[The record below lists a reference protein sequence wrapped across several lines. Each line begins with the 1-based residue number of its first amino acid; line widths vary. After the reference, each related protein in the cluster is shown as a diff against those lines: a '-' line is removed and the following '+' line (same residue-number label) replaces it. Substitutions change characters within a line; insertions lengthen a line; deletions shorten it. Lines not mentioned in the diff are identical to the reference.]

1 MRWLVT
7 AVVLIGLALVTPRVA
22 AAKKPPPTP
31 FESVRIII
39 EFNSTAQDAGIQ
51 LFVDAEAWKTV
62 SVLDPKGHKIF
73 EVSPKGKLRALGGS
87 ELFVESDE
95 PDIAEVPL
103 SDLFAQFPEG
113 TYTFVGTSPDGEK
126 LKSTATFSHV
136 IPDGPTITSAGTLD
150 PAHATIAWNAVTT
163 PAGVAIA
170 GYEVVIEHDDF
181 HFFDVKVPATTT
193 NVTVPPQLLQL
204 TTQYGFEVLA
214 IDATGNQTITESSFT
229 TQ

>member
-1 MRWLVT
+1 MARHGGSSHG
-7 AVVLIGLALVTPRVA
+7 AGFGHA
-22 AAKKPPPTP
+22 ARCGGEEASTD
-31 FESVRIII
+31 SVRIRK
-39 EFNSTAQDAGIQ
+39 DDHRVQ
-51 LFVDAEAWKTV
+51 LDGPRCRCSALDAEAWKTV

-95 PDIAEVPL
+95 PDIADVPL
-103 SDLFAQFPEG
+103 SDLFTQFPEG

-126 LKSTATFSHV
+126 LKSTTTFSHV
-136 IPDGPTITSAGTLD
+136 IPDGPTIVSAGTLD

-193 NVTVPPQLLQL
+193 NVTVPPQLLQP

-214 IDATGNQTITESSFT
+214 IDASGNQTITESSFT